1 MFNNNEWLNQVT
13 EAVIDPEREIVDP
26 HHHLWPP
33 GPLHYDLPELLGDT
47 GGGHSVTQTVF
58 IECGSS
64 YSTDGPEHLRCVG
77 ETRYVADAA
86 IKSRELSEQATIAGI
101 VAHADLR
108 SDKLEEILD
117 AHEEA
122 AQGLFKGIRHQAAS
136 DSTPD
141 LAIPAPAKPKLLMSE
156 DFRRGVKR
164 LGERRLSFDAWI
176 YHHQL
181 PELID
186 LAKAIPTTK
195 IVLDHFGTPLGVGP
209 YETKKSEIF
218 EQWKK
223 DIKQLAEL
231 PNTYAKLGGLA
242 MPDNGFEWHTR
253 ATPPSSDEIVASQ
266 RHYYDFT
273 IDCFG
278 PSRCMFESNFPVDR
292 LSLSYTVLWN
302 AFKKMTVAFS
312 DSEKDD
318 LFSGVARRV
327 YRL

>member
-1 MFNNNEWLNQVT
+1 MFNNDEWLNQVN

-47 GGGHSVTQTVF
+47 GNGHNVTQTVF

-86 IKSRELSEQATIAGI
+86 EKSKLQSGQATIAGI

-136 DSTPD
+136 DSMPD
-141 LAIPAPAKPKLLMSE
+141 LAIPAPAAPKLLMSE
-156 DFRRGVKR
+156 GFRRGVKR

-186 LAKAIPTTK
+186 LAKAIPMTK

-223 DIKQLAEL
+223 DIQQLAEL

-242 MPDNGFEWHTR
+242 MPDNGYTWHTR
-253 ATPPSSDEIVASQ
+253 DMPPSSDEIVASQ
-266 RHYYDFT
+266 RHYYEFT
-273 IDCFG
+273 IECFG

-292 LSLSYTVLWN
+292 LSLGYTVLWN
-302 AFKKMTVAFS
+302 AFKKMTASFS
-312 DSEKDD
+312 DSEKNE

-327 YRL
+327 YEL

>member
-47 GGGHSVTQTVF
+47 GGGHNVTQTVF

-64 YSTDGPEHLRCVG
+64 YLVDGPEHLRCVG

-86 IKSRELSEQATIAGI
+86 TKSRERLEQATIAGI

-136 DSTPD
+136 DSAPD

-209 YETKKSEIF
+209 YATKKSEIF

-223 DIKQLAEL
+223 DISKLAEL

-242 MPDNGFEWHTR
+242 MPDNGYAWHAR
-253 ATPPSSDEIVASQ
+253 AMPPSSDEIVASQ
-266 RHYYDFT
+266 SHYYEFT
-273 IDCFG
+273 MDCFG

>member
-13 EAVIDPEREIVDP
+13 EVVIDPEREIVDP

-33 GPLHYDLPELLGDT
+33 GPLRYDLPELLADT
-47 GGGHSVTQTVF
+47 DGGHNVTQTVF
-58 IECGSS
+58 IECGAS
-64 YSTDGPEHLRCVG
+64 YLNDGPEHLRCVG
-77 ETRYVADAA
+77 ETRYVAAA
-86 IKSRELSEQATIAGI
+86 AETSKLHSEKATIAGI

-108 SDKLEEILD
+108 SDSLEEILN

-122 AQGLFKGIRHQAAS
+122 AGGLLKGIRHQAAS

-141 LAIPAPAKPKLLMSE
+141 LAIPAPATPKLLMCE
-156 DFRRGVKR
+156 DFRRGITQ
-164 LGERRLSFDAWI
+164 LGERQLSFDAWI

-181 PELID
+181 PELIE
-186 LAKAIPTTK
+186 LAKAIPTTT

-218 EQWKK
+218 KQWKK
-223 DIKQLAEL
+223 DVIQLAEL

-242 MPDNGFEWHTR
+242 MPDNGYGWHTQ
-253 ATPPSSDEIVASQ
+253 AMPPSSDEIVASQ

-273 IDCFG
+273 IECFG

-292 LSLSYTVLWN
+292 LSLGYRVLWN
-302 AFKKMTVAFS
+302 AFKKMTASFS
-312 DSEKDD
+312 DSEKDK

>member
-1 MFNNNEWLNQVT
+1 MFNNNEWLNQVI

-47 GGGHSVTQTVF
+47 GGGHNVAQTVF
-58 IECGSS
+58 IECGST
-64 YSTDGPEHLRCVG
+64 YLTDGPEHLRCVG
-77 ETRYVADAA
+77 ETLYVADAA
-86 IKSRELSEQATIAGI
+86 AKSRERLEQATIAGI

-108 SDKLEEILD
+108 SDQLEEILD

-136 DSTPD
+136 DGTPD
-141 LAIPAPAKPKLLMSE
+141 LVIPAPAAPKLLMSE

-164 LGERRLSFDAWI
+164 LGERQLSFDAWI

-209 YETKKSEIF
+209 YATKKSEIF

-223 DIKQLAEL
+223 DISKLAEL

-253 ATPPSSDEIVASQ
+253 AMPPSSDEIVASQ

-292 LSLSYTVLWN
+292 LSLGYTVLWN
-302 AFKKMTVAFS
+302 AFKKMTASFS
-312 DSEKDD
+312 DSEKDE

-327 YRL
+327 YQL